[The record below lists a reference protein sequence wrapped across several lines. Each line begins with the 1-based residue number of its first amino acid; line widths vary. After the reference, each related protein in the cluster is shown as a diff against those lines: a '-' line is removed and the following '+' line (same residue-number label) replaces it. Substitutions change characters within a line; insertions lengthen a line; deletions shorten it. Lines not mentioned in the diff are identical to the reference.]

1 MDLQKIFIEN
11 QSLVAELMEKIND
24 AIEEAGFN
32 AEVDRNGRTRYLDL
46 DAYEN
51 QEDVYN
57 SYADIL
63 REYDF

>member
-11 QSLVAELMEKIND
+11 QSLVAELMEKINA

-32 AEVDRNGRTRYLDL
+32 AEVTRDGKTKYLDR

-51 QEDVYN
+51 QESLHS